1 MPPKTLREK
10 NQANHEWYVVT
21 SGFCCLNHG
30 DVYPGDV
37 IDLDPN
43 YARTQEDI
51 HRLRPLTEDE
61 YEELKP
67 QRQEGKKFSLA
78 FGTKKKAEPAKTDGG
93 GKDPAGGKG
102 GK

>member
-1 MPPKTLREK
+1 MPPKSLSEK
-10 NQANHEWYVVT
+10 RQANNEWYVVT
-21 SGFCCLNHG
+21 NGFCAQDHG

-37 IDLDPN
+37 IDLNPN

-67 QRQEGKKFSLA
+67 QRQEGRKFTLTT
-78 FGTKKKAEPAKTDGG
+78 GGKKAAPATASTTTTN
-93 GKDPAGGKG
+93 PAGGKG